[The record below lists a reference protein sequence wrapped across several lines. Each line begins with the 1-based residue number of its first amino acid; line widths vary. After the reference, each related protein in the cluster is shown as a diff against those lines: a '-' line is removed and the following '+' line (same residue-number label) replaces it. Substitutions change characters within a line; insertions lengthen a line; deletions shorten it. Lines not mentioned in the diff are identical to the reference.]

1 MRAIHRRL
9 DIFQR
14 RSVRARLRTM
24 QSGDT
29 SSTVMSHSRQQF
41 GPGAMVAAA
50 SIGPGTITTATLA
63 GGNFGF
69 TLLWTVAFSVI
80 ATLMRQEMIC
90 RLGVIGKLRLGD
102 AIVQKTQNSRLY
114 IPAAALVICAIFIG
128 NAAYEAGNITGAAIG
143 FPAVNFMG
151 INLWTIFIGLIAF
164 VLLASEKFY
173 LIERALIGLVTCMAL
188 VFASTA
194 IVVAPPITTIIRGLI
209 TTSISENG
217 AFVVIGLIGTT
228 VVPYNLFLRASTL
241 KRHVKQGVTLTEARR
256 DITVSVIG
264 GGLITLCIVI
274 TAAAALHGVG
284 TPVSSL
290 NDLASAREPLLGDS
304 SSLFLAT
311 GFLAAGLS
319 SAITA
324 PLAAGY
330 TITEIAKLRPE
341 LKDRVFRWTWQSVI
355 VIGVLFASLSVKPLQ
370 LILLAQIANGALLP
384 VIAIF
389 ILWVSNDK
397 TLLAERSSNTLQS
410 LLGCLVVGITLI
422 LGSRS
427 ILPALRWL

>member
-1 MRAIHRRL
+1 MRAIHPCIH
-9 DIFQR
+9 IFQHW
-14 RSVRARLRTM
+14 SVRARLRGALK
-24 QSGDT
+24 GDT
-29 SSTVMSHSRQQF
+29 HFIVMSHSRQQF

-50 SIGPGTITTATLA
+50 FIGPGTVTTATLA

-69 TLLWTVAFSVI
+69 MLLWAVAFSVV
-80 ATLMRQEMIC
+80 ATLVLQEMTC
-90 RLGVIGKLRLGD
+90 RLCVIGKLGLGD
-102 AIVQKTQNSRLY
+102 AIVQKTQKNGVY

-128 NAAYEAGNITGAAIG
+128 NAAYEAGNITGAAAG
-143 FPAVNFMG
+143 LPAVSVMG
-151 INLWTIFIGLIAF
+151 FNLWGVFIGLIAF
-164 VLLASEKFY
+164 ALLASERFH
-173 LIERALIGLVTCMAL
+173 LIERVLVGLVICMAL

-194 IVVAPPITTIIRGLI
+194 IMVAPPVLDIIKGLI
-209 TTSISENG
+209 TPSIPENG
-217 AFVVIGLIGTT
+217 ALVVIGLIGTT
-228 VVPYNLFLRASTL
+228 VVPYNLFLHASSL
-241 KRHVKQGVTLTEARR
+241 KRHVSQGMTLTEAQR

-274 TAAAALHGVG
+274 TAAAALYGSGSSV
-284 TPVSSL
+284 TSL
-290 NDLASAREPLLGDS
+290 NDLAPTLAPLLGDS
-304 SSLFLAT
+304 SSLFLAA

-330 TITEIAKLRPE
+330 AVTEIVKLRPE
-341 LKDRVFRWTWQSVI
+341 VKDRVFRWTWQSVI

-384 VIAIF
+384 IIAVF

-397 TLLAERSSNTLQS
+397 MLLGERSNNAVQN
-410 LLGCLVVGITLI
+410 LLGCLVVGITLV

-427 ILPALRWL
+427 ILLAVGWL

>member
-1 MRAIHRRL
+1 
-9 DIFQR
+9 
-14 RSVRARLRTM
+14 
-24 QSGDT
+24 
-29 SSTVMSHSRQQF
+29 MSHARQQF
-41 GPGAMVAAA
+41 GPGAMVAGAF
-50 SIGPGTITTATLA
+50 IGPGTVTTATLA

-69 TLLWTVAFSVI
+69 TLLWAVAFSVI
-80 ATLMRQEMIC
+80 ATLVLQEMTC
-90 RLGVIGKLRLGD
+90 RLGVIGNLGLGD
-102 AIVQKTQNSRLY
+102 AILQKTQNSRLY

-128 NAAYEAGNITGAAIG
+128 NAAYEAGNITGAAVG
-143 FPAVNFMG
+143 LPAVSFMG
-151 INLWTIFIGLIAF
+151 INLWAVFIGLIVF

-173 LIERALIGLVTCMAL
+173 VIERVLIGLVICMAL

-194 IVVAPPITTIIRGLI
+194 VVVAPPITNIIRGLI
-209 TTSISENG
+209 TPSIPEHG
-217 AFVVIGLIGTT
+217 ALVVIGLIGTT
-228 VVPYNLFLRASTL
+228 VVPYNLFLHASTL
-241 KRHVKQGVTLTEARR
+241 KRHAKNGVTLTEARR

-274 TAAAALHGVG
+274 TAAAALHGAG
-284 TPVSSL
+284 TPITSL
-290 NDLASAREPLLGDS
+290 NDLASAFAPLLGDS
-304 SSLFLAT
+304 SRVFLAT

-330 TITEIAKLRPE
+330 AVTEIAALRPE
-341 LKDRVFRWTWQSVI
+341 LKDRVFRWAWQSVI

-397 TLLAERSSNTLQS
+397 TLLAERSSNSLQN
-410 LLGCLVVGITLI
+410 LLGCLVVGITLV

-427 ILPALRWL
+427 ILLALGWL